1 METRCGSCN
10 KLFRIPDDKI
20 TGKGIKFACTKC
32 GGMVKITREEFEAY
46 TVSKTEVPAP
56 VLTETP
62 PVPDIPAPTELQSA
76 APVEPSPSVPDFHAD
91 LSEPTPRIAEPALPK
106 APEPKPA
113 AAPKPDSAHPVAS
126 HHEAPA
132 VPAPTHREPV
142 HHAPRSTGRI
152 APSRSRG
159 VLPLVLII
167 FVILGIAGYGVY
179 FYYFSGTTAQ
189 KTEEQP
195 MSVSSTE
202 GLQIASATGAMEPT
216 GDLVITTVIEN
227 SLSVERTAWYV
238 VVDVMGTQGALLS
251 RIRVV
256 NGKQLFTQRDYD
268 IMASRGMNVQELKAK
283 NLEDQGIVL
292 LPHGNVTFD
301 VRYIQ
306 PTGGIAS
313 FNATVQPYDPAR
325 MFKEISGEIK

>member
-1 METRCGSCN
+1 MPMAG
-10 KLFRIPDDKI
+10 
-20 TGKGIKFACTKC
+20 
-32 GGMVKITREEFEAY
+32 
-46 TVSKTEVPAP
+46 
-56 VLTETP
+56 
-62 PVPDIPAPTELQSA
+62 
-76 APVEPSPSVPDFHAD
+76 
-91 LSEPTPRIAEPALPK
+91 
-106 APEPKPA
+106 
-113 AAPKPDSAHPVAS
+113 
-126 HHEAPA
+126 
-132 VPAPTHREPV
+132 
-142 HHAPRSTGRI
+142 GRI
-152 APSRSRG
+152 APPRSRSM
-159 VLPLVLII
+159 LPLILII

-179 FYYFSGTTAQ
+179 FYYFKGITVQ
-189 KTEEQP
+189 QTEEQP
-195 MSVSSTE
+195 RPLSSTE
-202 GLQIASATGAMEPT
+202 GLQIVSATGAMEPT
-216 GDLVITTVIEN
+216 GDLLITTVIEN

-238 VVDVMGTQGALLS
+238 VVDVMGTQGSLLS

-268 IMASRGMNVQELKAK
+268 IMASRGVNVQELKAK